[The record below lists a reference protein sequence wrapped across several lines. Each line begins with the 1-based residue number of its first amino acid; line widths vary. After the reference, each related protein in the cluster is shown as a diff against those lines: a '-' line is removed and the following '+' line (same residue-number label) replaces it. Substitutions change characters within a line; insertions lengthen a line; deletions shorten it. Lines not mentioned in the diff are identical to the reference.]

1 MAAIVQN
8 NLKQYPSIAYQ
19 LNKAT
24 KANKG
29 DKNTLY
35 NAKRGRKIT
44 RECDETRI
52 YEGSGFQ
59 IWECL
64 GFQI

>member
-1 MAAIVQN
+1 LQ
-8 NLKQYPSIAYQ
+8 QAY
-19 LNKAT
+19 
-24 KANKG
+24 KG
-29 DKNTLY
+29 YKNALY
-35 NAKRGRKIT
+35 NDKRGRKIT
-44 RECDETRI
+44 RERDETRI